1 MSCLQINVDEW
12 LKFIELGEYAPL
24 FHREGYKWQ
33 QDFANMKDLN
43 VQQLKDMGITKRG
56 SLI

>member
-56 SLI
+56 V